1 MKLGTRGQ
9 YAVLALV
16 DLTRHQEDRPIALGD
31 IAVRQH
37 ISQQYLEQLFSKL
50 RRKGLVQSVRGQNGG
65 YFLGRSASEISI
77 VQVIDAIDEP
87 IRSTRCVA
95 LKSNGC
101 QGTKTRC
108 LTHHL
113 WDGLDTV
120 IRSYLS
126 TITLFDIVNRSQ
138 KEEVHG

>member
-16 DLTRHQEDRPIALGD
+16 DLTRHQGDKPITLTDIAL
-31 IAVRQH
+31 RQQ

-65 YFLGRSASEISI
+65 YFLGRAPQDISI
-77 VQVIDAIDEP
+77 AHVIDAIEEP
-87 IRSTRCVA
+87 IRSTRCA
-95 LKSNGC
+95 SLEAKGC
-101 QGTKTRC
+101 QGTQTRC

-126 TITLFDIVNRSQ
+126 TVTLFDVVNRSQ
-138 KEEVHG
+138 REVAYG